1 MAKGPPRSTGP
12 VKPKRRQ
19 EPLPPALVALF
30 LKLQVPKEDWRL
42 PSGQIIAFAHSLQ
55 VPAGRWVNQPLRL
68 RPFQIKFIR
77 DVYNPRDE
85 HGLRKRK
92 QAILSIGRRG
102 GKTLLAA
109 VLVLVHLAG
118 PLKRVNS
125 TIISAA
131 TTRDQAALVYRYV
144 RDMIRVNAAL
154 RSRLKVIE
162 SVKRVTHLSDFS
174 VYHAISADAGGSFG
188 QGIDLVIYD
197 EMAQARSRALYD
209 ALMTSLGSQV
219 EPLMMVI
226 STQAPSDN
234 HLLSE
239 LIDYGLKIQAGEIK
253 DDSFTV
259 HLYTAPPDL
268 PLDNRKGWY
277 AANPTLGDYRDL
289 GEFEQ
294 TIYRAMKVPSLEAS
308 IRNLYLNQ
316 RVQAK
321 APFLT
326 PSVWKLNE
334 GAIDESLFED
344 GHHPVFGG
352 LDLSARTD
360 LSALVW
366 AVEDDDGFVHLK
378 CRVWTPLDTLFER
391 GARDRAPYPA
401 WVEADKMIAVP
412 GSALDYDF
420 IARDLGDEATM
431 MPGLARIAYDPWRI
445 AILKQ
450 SFDRQG
456 ISIPLTEMGQGYKAI
471 SPCIDAFE
479 ELAIRGKLRHGGHPV
494 LRWCISNAVITRDAA
509 DNRKLDKSKAFGRI
523 DVAQAAVMAV
533 GAMKV
538 QTDAVFDLA
547 AMIG

>member
-1 MAKGPPRSTGP
+1 
-12 VKPKRRQ
+12 
-19 EPLPPALVALF
+19 
-30 LKLQVPKEDWRL
+30 
-42 PSGQIIAFAHSLQ
+42 
-55 VPAGRWVNQPLRL
+55 
-68 RPFQIKFIR
+68 
-77 DVYNPRDE
+77 
-85 HGLRKRK
+85 
-92 QAILSIGRRG
+92 
-102 GKTLLAA
+102 
-109 VLVLVHLAG
+109 VLVHLAG
-118 PLKRVNS
+118 PMKRVNS

-131 TTRDQAALVYRYV
+131 TTRDQAALVFRYV
-144 RDMIRVNAAL
+144 RDMVRVNNAL
-154 RSRLKVIE
+154 RGRLKVIE

-174 VYHAISADAGGSFG
+174 TYHAISADAGGSFG

-197 EMAQARSRALYD
+197 EMAQAKGRGLYD

-219 EPLMMVI
+219 EPLMMII
-226 STQAPSDN
+226 STQAASDA

-239 LIDYGLKIQAGEIK
+239 LIDYGLKVQNGEIK
-253 DDSFTV
+253 DESFTV
-259 HLYTAPPDL
+259 HLYTASMEL
-268 PLDNRKGWY
+268 PLDDRKGWY
-277 AANPTLGDYRDL
+277 AANPSLGDYRDL
-289 GEFEQ
+289 KEFEQ
-294 TIYRAMKVPSLEAS
+294 TIFRALKVPSLEAS

-326 PSVWKLNE
+326 PNVWKLNE
-334 GAIDESLFED
+334 GAINDALFYD
-344 GHHPVFGG
+344 GARPVFGG

-366 AVEDDDGFVHLK
+366 AVEDDEENVHLR
-378 CRVWTPLDTLFER
+378 CRVWTPQDTLFER

-401 WVEADKMIAVP
+401 WVELEKLIPVP
-412 GSALDYDF
+412 GAALDYDF
-420 IARDLGDEATM
+420 IAADMADDASTM
-431 MPGLARIAYDPWRI
+431 PNVARVAYDPWRI

-450 SFDRQG
+450 SFQRLG
-456 ISIPLTEMGQGYKAI
+456 IAIPLVEMGQGFKAI

-479 ELAIRGKLRHGGHPV
+479 ELALRGKLRHGGHPV

-538 QTDAVFDLA
+538 NTETIFDLA

>member
-1 MAKGPPRSTGP
+1 MARPPSKKAP
-12 VKPKRRQ
+12 VKKERLP
-19 EPLPPALVALF
+19 PLPPELVALY
-30 LKLQVPKEDWRL
+30 LKLQVPKQDWRQ
-42 PSGQIIAFAHSLQ
+42 PSGVIIAFAHSLV
-55 VPAGRWVNQPLRL
+55 VPAGRFVNQPLRL
-68 RPFQIKFIR
+68 RPFQIEFIR

-85 HGLRKRK
+85 EGLRKRR
-92 QAILSIGRRG
+92 QAIMSIGRRG

-109 VLVLVHLAG
+109 VIVLVHLAG

-125 TIISAA
+125 TLISAA
-131 TTRDQAALVYRYV
+131 TTRDQAALVFRYV
-144 RDMIRVNAAL
+144 RDMIRVNTAL
-154 RSRLKVIE
+154 RTRLKIIE
-162 SVKRVTHLSDFS
+162 SVKRITHLHDFS

-197 EMAQARSRALYD
+197 ELAQAKTRSLYD

-219 EPLMMVI
+219 EPLMMII
-226 STQAPSDN
+226 STQAPSDA

-239 LIDYGLKIQAGEIK
+239 LIDYGLKIKAGEIE
-253 DDSFTV
+253 DESFTV

-268 PLDNRKGWY
+268 PLDTKKGWY

-289 GEFEQ
+289 KEFEQ
-294 TIYRAMKVPSLEAS
+294 TIQRAMKVPSLEAS

-334 GAIDESLFED
+334 GAINEALFYD
-344 GHHPVFGG
+344 GNRPVFGG

-366 AVEDDDGFVHLK
+366 AVEDDEGNVHLR
-378 CRVWTPLDTLFER
+378 CRVWTPADTLFER

-401 WVEADKMIAVP
+401 WVEKDHMIPVP
-412 GSALDYDF
+412 GSALNYDF
-420 IARDLGDEATM
+420 ITADMADDASTM
-431 MPGLARIAYDPWRI
+431 PMIGRVAYDPWRI

-450 SFDRQG
+450 SLDRQG
-456 ISIPLTEMGQGYKAI
+456 ITIPLVEMGQGYKAI

-509 DNRKLDKSKAFGRI
+509 NNRKLDKSKAFGRI

-538 QTDAVFDLA
+538 STEAILDIA
-547 AMIG
+547 ALIG